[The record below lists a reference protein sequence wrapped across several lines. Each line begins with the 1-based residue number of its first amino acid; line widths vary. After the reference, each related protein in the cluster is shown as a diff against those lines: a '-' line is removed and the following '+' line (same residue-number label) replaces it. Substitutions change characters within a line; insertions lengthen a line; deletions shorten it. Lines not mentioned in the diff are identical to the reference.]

1 MSVITYTNRPNKL
14 GLLKKGEELFNYSIN
29 YIINDSWNT
38 YKFYSKI
45 RETGILIENYKDD
58 DIIVFIDAHDVV
70 LNSNTEEFIEKF
82 KSLNCDI
89 LFSTEVNCYPTR
101 YKQKMDNIIPSDIE
115 SKYLNAGGYIGYVK
129 NIKEMFNWKS
139 EEHIN
144 SMCRRGGDQ
153 AYFLEYFIEN
163 HDKVNI
169 KLDTDSYIFQC
180 MLRIPWEYFEFK
192 NGRVYNKNNST
203 YPCFFHFNGGS
214 GRGIN
219 ISNIMPIFNQL
230 IEQSKND
237 DKVYDLSNYK
247 KHKKN

>member
-14 GLLKKGEELFNYSIN
+14 GLLKKGEELFNYNIN
-29 YIINDSWNT
+29 YIINDSWKT

-82 KSLNCDI
+82 KSLDCDI
-89 LFSTEVNCYPTR
+89 LFSTERNCYPPR
-101 YKQKMDNIIPSDIE
+101 YRNQVNNIMSSNIE
-115 SKYLNAGGYIGYVK
+115 SRYLNAGGYIGYVK
-129 NIKEMFNWKS
+129 NIKEMFNWRKEEYINWRCKS
-139 EEHIN
+139 
-144 SMCRRGGDQ
+144 GGDQ
-153 AYFLEYFIEN
+153 AYFMEYFIEN

-169 KLDTDSYIFQC
+169 KLDTDSFIFQC
-180 MLRIPWEYFEFK
+180 MYNIPWEHIEFK
-192 NGRVYNKNNST
+192 NGRGYNKNNDN

-214 GRGIN
+214 WFTSDR
-219 ISNIMPIFNQL
+219 SSIMPIFNQL

-237 DKVYDLSNYK
+237 NKVYDLSNYK
-247 KHKKN
+247 KYKKK